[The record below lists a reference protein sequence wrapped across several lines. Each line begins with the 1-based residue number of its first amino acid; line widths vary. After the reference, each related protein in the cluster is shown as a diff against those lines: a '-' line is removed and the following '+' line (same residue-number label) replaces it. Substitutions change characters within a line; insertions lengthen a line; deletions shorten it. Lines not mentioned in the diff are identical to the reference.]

1 MKKQKRIPLK
11 YGSARV
17 DEDCSQTTID
27 MLNKIC
33 ELAYEMPTKKL
44 KQPDVVGSL
53 QPIQEQVPCNNCQGC
68 GCTGCGG
75 SGYWLQ

>member
-27 MLNKIC
+27 MLNKMC
-33 ELAYEMPTKKL
+33 ELAYEMTTKQL
-44 KQPDVVGSL
+44 KQPDVIKSVCDC
-53 QPIQEQVPCNNCQGC
+53 EVPYFP
-68 GCTGCGG
+68 TGNIHWC
-75 SGYWLQ
+75 SKCEKQTIY